1 MIKDLKIIVIEKNP
15 INVLSIE
22 KALLEGSI
30 NFTLSSVNTKEKFI
44 SVLEIVSPDIVI
56 FGDPLSEMNSMEA
69 LLIVKS
75 KNQEIPFIIIT
86 EGFLEKQ
93 AIQCINAG
101 ADDFLLKDS
110 LVRLPLAVKNV
121 HARVQAQ
128 AEKKEVLA
136 LHEEL
141 THAYQ
146 EIEETNKSMTDSINY
161 AKLIQEAML
170 PEKAV
175 LTNYFPNS
183 LIIFRPKDIVSG
195 DFYWFVE
202 RDNKLLI
209 AVADCTGHGVPGS
222 LMSMIG
228 YSLLNEIVNVK
239 KIRVPSEILSKL
251 NKGIRRT
258 LKQDKMGNQR
268 CDGMDIALCS
278 IDRDQRIIEFAGA
291 NRHLVYFRDK
301 TMEMVKGDKYGI
313 GGLHDES
320 AMSFTNNIVKYDE
333 GDVIYMCTDGYA
345 DQFGG
350 SKGKRMM
357 TRNMNKILEKSLSF
371 GVNEQEQLLN
381 HWLDK
386 WQGSY
391 EQTDD
396 ILLIG
401 IQL

>member
-1 MIKDLKIIVIEKNP
+1 MEKELKI
-15 INVLSIE
+15 L
-22 KALLEGSI
+22 LLEDNYSDAELLMR
-30 NFTLSSVNTKEKFI
+30 TLTKADMKYDLHLVESKDHFI
-44 SVLEIVSPDIVI
+44 SELDGFNPDIIVSDYSLPSLNSLEALEIARKK
-56 FGDPLSEMNSMEA
+56 NSD
-69 LLIVKS
+69 
-75 KNQEIPFIIIT
+75 IPFILVT
-86 EGFLEKQ
+86 GSVSEEF
-93 AIQCINAG
+93 AVDCIRAG
-101 ADDFLLKDS
+101 VDDYILKNS
-110 LVRLPLAVKNV
+110 LIRLPASIKNIFSKTV
-121 HARVQAQ
+121 AKR
-128 AEKKEVLA
+128 EKETILSM
-136 LHEEL
+136 HQEL
-141 THAYQ
+141 KVAYN
-146 EIEETNKSMTDSINY
+146 EIEENNKSMMDSINY

-183 LIIFRPKDIVSG
+183 LIIYRPKDIVSG

-202 RDNKLLI
+202 REKKLFI

-239 KIRVPSEILSKL
+239 KVRQPAEILNNL

-258 LKQDKMGNQR
+258 LKQDKIGNQR
-268 CDGMDIALCS
+268 CDGMDIALCA
-278 IDRDQRIIEFAGA
+278 IDRENKEMEFAGA
-291 NRHLVYFRDK
+291 NRHLIYFRDK
-301 TMEMVKGDKYGI
+301 ELEMVKGNKFGI

-320 AMSFTNNIVKYDE
+320 ATRFANHKISYDS
-333 GDVIYMCTDGYA
+333 GDIIYMCTDGYA

-350 SKGKRMM
+350 TKGKRMM
-357 TRNMNKILEKSLSF
+357 TRNMIKILEKSLSF
-371 GVNEQEQLLN
+371 GVGEQEQLLN

-386 WQGSY
+386 WQGNH

>member
-1 MIKDLKIIVIEKNP
+1 MEKELKI
-15 INVLSIE
+15 L
-22 KALLEGSI
+22 LLEDDYSHAELLMR
-30 NFTLSSVNTKEKFI
+30 TLTKAEMKYDLHLVESRDQFI
-44 SVLEIVSPDIVI
+44 SELKDFNPDVIVSDHTLPGFNSMQALEIARQKDA
-56 FGDPLSEMNSMEA
+56 D
-69 LLIVKS
+69 
-75 KNQEIPFIIIT
+75 IPFILVT
-86 EGFLEKQ
+86 GNVSEDF
-93 AIQCINAG
+93 AAACIKAG
-101 ADDFLLKDS
+101 ADDYILKSS
-110 LVRLPLAVKNV
+110 LIRLPTSIKNIFAKTV
-121 HARVQAQ
+121 ARR
-128 AEKKEVLA
+128 EKEMVVA

-141 THAYQ
+141 KIAYH
-146 EIEETNKSMTDSINY
+146 EIEENNKNMTDSINY

-183 LIIFRPKDIVSG
+183 LIIYRPKDIVSG

-202 RDNKLLI
+202 RENKLLI

-222 LMSMIG
+222 LMAMIG

-239 KIRVPSEILSKL
+239 KVRQPAEILAKL

-258 LKQDKMGNQR
+258 LKQDKIGNQR

-278 IDRDQRIIEFAGA
+278 IDRQNREMEFAGA

-301 TMEMVKGDKYGI
+301 TLEMVRGNKLGI

-320 AMSFTNNIVKYDE
+320 TIRFTNHKISYDE
-333 GDVIYMCTDGYA
+333 GDIIYMCTDGYA

-350 SKGKRMM
+350 SKGRRMM
-357 TRNMNKILEKSLSF
+357 TRNMIKILEKSLSF

-386 WQGSY
+386 WQGAC